1 MVAKSR
7 GIICIVTLPQ
17 LHRIVAL
24 DSKHVMLRTY
34 MEKVMRGLTSSTLSM
49 IGHLHSI
56 FILPTSFHF
65 GSLGDGKMLS
75 KAGVIGN
82 VFEEI
87 FWLRETVFIPALIQ
101 PKLLQS
107 SHDTARFVAL
117 SRISFYFFPWSTP
130 KMLTYYNTWYVP
142 GAALGYWGRGGN
154 EQDKHKR

>member
-1 MVAKSR
+1 MVYVLRPS
-7 GIICIVTLPQ
+7 Q

-34 MEKVMRGLTSSTLSM
+34 MEKVMRGLTPSMLSM
-49 IGHLHSI
+49 KGHLHSI
-56 FILPTSFHF
+56 FVPSTSFHF

-87 FWLRETVFIPALIQ
+87 FWLREAVFIPALIQ

-117 SRISFYFFPWSTP
+117 SCISFYFFPWSTP

-142 GAALGYWGRGGN
+142 GTALGYWGWGGS